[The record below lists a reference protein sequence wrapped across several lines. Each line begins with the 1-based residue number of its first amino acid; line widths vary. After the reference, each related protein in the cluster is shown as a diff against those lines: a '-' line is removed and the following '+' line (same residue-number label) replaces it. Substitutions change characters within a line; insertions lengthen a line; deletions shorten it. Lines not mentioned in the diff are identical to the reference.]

1 MRPVANCLAVFL
13 TSCADNAQH
22 LPLVIDGA
30 VYAVPES
37 HVQSRADAPFRFV
50 RIKPPDRPF
59 ELVFDSRSLKRTDR
73 NGWPVIFSLN
83 DGTAPNID
91 YAESE
96 GLRIVCTRAP
106 APGGGCGFKL
116 SDHRTEWTVLFP
128 QIHLPAAG
136 RIQEDAASQLQAYR
150 RRGA

>member
-1 MRPVANCLAVFL
+1 MRPVAICLAIFL
-13 TSCADNAQH
+13 TSCADDAQH

-30 VYAVPES
+30 AYAVPDS
-37 HVQSRADAPFRFV
+37 HVQSHASAPSQFI

-59 ELVFDSRSLKRTDR
+59 ELAYDSRSLKRTDH

-91 YAESE
+91 YAES
-96 GLRIVCTRAP
+96 GGIKIVCIRAS

-116 SDHRTEWTVLFP
+116 SDQGTEWTVLFP
-128 QIHLPAAG
+128 HMLLASAAN
-136 RIQEDAASQLQAYR
+136 IQEEAALQLQTY
-150 RRGA
+150 RRGAS

>member
-1 MRPVANCLAVFL
+1 MAVFL
-13 TSCADNAQH
+13 TSCADDAQH

-91 YAESE
+91 YAES
-96 GLRIVCTRAP
+96 GDIKIVCVRAS

-116 SDHRTEWTVLFP
+116 SDQGTEWTVFFP
-128 QIHLPAAG
+128 QMLLSSAG
-136 RIQEDAASQLQAYR
+136 KIQEEAVLQLQTYR
-150 RRGA
+150 RGT